1 MPYNGVRIR
10 QLMGGRKYIRIA
22 YWADGTSAGE
32 TFGWNFRGKINP
44 NLKYKGETRE
54 MENGDMKWKR
64 DGVRFDGSVELYSLK
79 VGDEEDIMELNLKL
93 ENHGAGVGKLWI
105 YPHYDDAFAATND
118 ISQNK
123 YEIYESGDRVPAYL
137 HEFLPDAQVFTYQ
150 FTGVKIVS
158 GILKRVTLEE
168 HILPGIGNA
177 SGAIPGTII
186 W

>member
-1 MPYNGVRIR
+1 MPYNGVNIR

-22 YWADGTSAGE
+22 YWADGTSSGE
-32 TFGWNFRGKINP
+32 VFGWNFNGKIKP
-44 NLKYKGETRE
+44 ILKYKGEARE
-54 MENGDMKWKR
+54 MENGEMQWKR
-64 DGVRFDGSVELYSLK
+64 DGIRFSGNIEIYSLE
-79 VGDEEDIMELNLKL
+79 VGDEIDIMALNQKL
-93 ENHGAGVGKLWI
+93 EDHGHGVGRLFI
-105 YPHYDDAFAATND
+105 YPHYDDAFADTND

-158 GILKRVTLEE
+158 GILKRVTLIEDV
-168 HILPGIGNA
+168 
-177 SGAIPGTII
+177 IPGSSQYGVTII